1 MNARQR
7 LSFPFPE
14 LSYSLLEWN
23 FRKIYQ
29 HLKNWA
35 KLNKRVKVWSSAI
48 SPLTFWYPSP
58 SLLLKLRILLS
69 EMDINDT
76 KKKQT
81 LLGVTRGELQITI
94 GHWAK
99 ICPCPTKSYIP
110 EVWHGDQTDPSNTRL
125 SLSSWWF
132 ARNKKLTWCISDI
145 FSCLSD

>member
-35 KLNKRVKVWSSAI
+35 KLNKRDKVWRSAI

-81 LLGVTRGELQITI
+81 LLGVTRGQKSAHVPRNPTYLRSDMATRQIHQIPDYHFLADDLQRN
-94 GHWAK
+94 G
-99 ICPCPTKSYIP
+99 
-110 EVWHGDQTDPSNTRL
+110 
-125 SLSSWWF
+125 
-132 ARNKKLTWCISDI
+132 RNKKLTWCISDI